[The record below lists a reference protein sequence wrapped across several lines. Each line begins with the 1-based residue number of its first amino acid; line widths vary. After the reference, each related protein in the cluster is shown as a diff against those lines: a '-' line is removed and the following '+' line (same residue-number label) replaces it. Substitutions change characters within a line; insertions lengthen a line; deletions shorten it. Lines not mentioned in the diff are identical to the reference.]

1 MSSPRTQQALARLA
15 DLTPRQIVAEL
26 DRYIVGQGEAKKAV
40 AIALRNRW
48 RRQRAPEAIRNEISP
63 NNIILIG
70 PTGVGKTEIA
80 RRLAKL
86 AGAPFVKVE
95 ASKFTEVGYVGR
107 DVESMVR
114 DLVESAIDMVR
125 TERESEVDDLANERV
140 DERLLDLLLPPPA
153 TTTAAAAGDA
163 RGTDAAA
170 KGAAAPSATPE
181 RANVFVVSPSGAV
194 LPTPVSSAGGAA
206 AATSGRGSESGA
218 NGAGGNGASAPD
230 DAALD
235 RYRRTREKLKNLLLD
250 GQLEGREV
258 EIEVTQQGPQMFDM
272 MVPQGAPEGMENFT
286 EMLQDMM
293 PKRTKKRTVKVSEAR
308 RILLEQELDKLIDL
322 EDVTADALERVETMG
337 IIFLD
342 EIDKIAG
349 ERGGQAGGPDV
360 SREGVQR
367 DLLPIVE
374 GSNVQTK
381 YGMVKTDHVLFVA
394 AGAFHVSKPSDL
406 IPELQGRFPIR
417 VELKPLTEAD
427 FVRIM
432 TEPEN
437 ALTKQYAALIEAEGA
452 SVDFEHAGIAEIAR
466 IAAQVNQRM
475 ENIGARRLHTVMT
488 TLLEE
493 VLYDLPDGRTER
505 VVVNPDLVRTRLKA
519 IAEDEDLRKYIL

>member
-1 MSSPRTQQALARLA
+1 MTSKRTQQALTKLA
-15 DLTPRQIVAEL
+15 DLTPRQVVAEL
-26 DRYIVGQGEAKKAV
+26 NRYIIGQDDAKKAV

-48 RRQRAPEAIRNEISP
+48 RRQQAPEAIREEISP

-80 RRLAKL
+80 RRLARL
-86 AGAPFVKVE
+86 AGAPFLKVE

-107 DVESMVR
+107 DVEGMIR

-125 TERESEVDDLANERV
+125 TERETEVEDLANERV
-140 DERLLDLLLPPPA
+140 DERLLDLLLPAPA
-153 TTTAAAAGDA
+153 SAADGSRTAPDRAAVAAAAGPA
-163 RGTDAAA
+163 GTGRA
-170 KGAAAPSATPE
+170 STPE
-181 RANVFVVSPSGAV
+181 
-194 LPTPVSSAGGAA
+194 GG
-206 AATSGRGSESGA
+206 R
-218 NGAGGNGASAPD
+218 GNGAEGAD
-230 DAALD
+230 DGAGATGSTDAD
-235 RYRRTREKLKNLLLD
+235 RARYQRTREKLRQLLLD

-258 EIEVTQQGPQMFDM
+258 EVEVTQAGPQLFDVL
-272 MVPQGAPEGMENFT
+272 VPQGAPEGMESFI
-286 EMLQDMM
+286 EMLQEMG
-293 PKRTKKRTVKVSEAR
+293 PKRKKRRNVKLAEAR
-308 RILLEQELDKLIDL
+308 RILMDQELDKLIDH
-322 EDVTADALERVETMG
+322 EEVTTDALERVEKLG

-349 ERGGQAGGPDV
+349 ERGPSGGGPDV

-374 GSNVQTK
+374 GSNVPTK
-381 YGMVKTDHVLFVA
+381 YGLVKTDHVLFIA

-437 ALTKQYAALIEAEGA
+437 ALTKQYAALVEAEGVSLTFTA
-452 SVDFEHAGIAEIAR
+452 DGIAEVAR
-466 IAAQVNQRM
+466 IAAHVNDRM

-488 TLLEE
+488 TLLE
-493 VLYDLPDGRTER
+493 DLLFELPEPGRAPVSVDAAR
-505 VVVNPDLVRTRLKA
+505 VRQRLMALV
-519 IAEDEDLRKYIL
+519 EDEDLRRYIL

>member
-1 MSSPRTQQALARLA
+1 MTSPRTLQALARLA
-15 DLTPRQIVAEL
+15 ELTPRHIVAEL
-26 DRYIVGQGEAKKAV
+26 DRYIVGQSDAKKSV
-40 AIALRNRW
+40 AIAMRNRW
-48 RRQRAPEAIRNEISP
+48 RRQRTPDAIREEISP
-63 NNIILIG
+63 NNIILVG

-86 AGAPFVKVE
+86 AGAPFIKVE

-114 DLVESAIDMVR
+114 DLVESAMNMVR
-125 TERESEVDDLANERV
+125 SEREAEVEDLAHDRV
-140 DERLLDLLLPPPA
+140 DERLLDLLLPVPSES
-153 TTTAAAAGDA
+153 
-163 RGTDAAA
+163 
-170 KGAAAPSATPE
+170 KAAPAPEPTSGDTPI
-181 RANVFVVSPSGAV
+181 F
-194 LPTPVSSAGGAA
+194 LVSS
-206 AATSGRGSESGA
+206 SGSVSQEV
-218 NGAGGNGASAPD
+218 D
-230 DAALD
+230 VEKE
-235 RYRRTREKLKNLLLD
+235 RYKRTRDKLRQLLVD
-250 GQLEGREV
+250 GQLEQREV
-258 EIEVTQQGPQMFDM
+258 EIEVSQSAPVFDM
-272 MVPQGAPEGMENFT
+272 MIPQGAPEGMENFSD
-286 EMLQDMM
+286 MLQDML

-308 RILLEQELDKLIDL
+308 RILLQQELDKLIDN
-322 EDVTADALERVETMG
+322 EDVTADALERVESMG

-349 ERGGQAGGPDV
+349 QRGQTLGGPDV

-381 YGMVKTDHVLFVA
+381 YGLVKTDHVLFIA
-394 AGAFHVSKPSDL
+394 AGAFHVAKPSDL

-437 ALTKQYAALIEAEGA
+437 ALTKQYAALVEADGA
-452 SVDFEHAGIAEIAR
+452 KLTFTTDGIAEIAR
-466 IAAQVNQRM
+466 IAAQVNDRM

-493 VLYDLPDGRTER
+493 FLYELPDRGNGEIAVDRK
-505 VVVNPDLVRTRLKA
+505 LVSERLKA
-519 IAEDEDLRKYIL
+519 IVEDEDLRRYIL

>member
-1 MSSPRTQQALARLA
+1 MPSNRTEQTLARLA
-15 DLTPRQIVAEL
+15 DLTPKQIVAEL
-26 DRYIVGQGEAKKAV
+26 DRYIVGQADAKKAV

-48 RRQRAPEAIRNEISP
+48 RRQRAPEAIREEISP

-86 AGAPFVKVE
+86 AGAPFIKVE

-107 DVESMVR
+107 DVEGMVR

-125 TERESEVDDLANERV
+125 GEREGEVEDLANERV

-153 TTTAAAAGDA
+153 KSADGARKEAETTN
-163 RGTDAAA
+163 
-170 KGAAAPSATPE
+170 GAESDTLG
-181 RANVFVVSPSGAV
+181 VFVVSGSGAV
-194 LPTPVSSAGGAA
+194 TKERADP
-206 AATSGRGSESGA
+206 ATE
-218 NGAGGNGASAPD
+218 
-230 DAALD
+230 
-235 RYRRTREKLKNLLLD
+235 RYQRTREKLRQLLLD
-250 GQLEGREV
+250 GQLETREV
-258 EIEVTQQGPQMFDM
+258 EVEVPATGPMFDM
-272 MVPQGAPEGMENFT
+272 FASQGAPEGMENFT
-286 EMLQDMM
+286 EMLQGML

-308 RILLEQELDKLIDL
+308 RVLFEQELEKLIDL
-322 EDVTADALERVETMG
+322 EDVTSDALERVEKLG

-349 ERGGQAGGPDV
+349 ERSQMGGPDV

-381 YGMVKTDHVLFVA
+381 YGMVKTDHVLFIA

-417 VELKPLTEAD
+417 VELKPLTEKD

-437 ALTKQYAALIEAEGA
+437 ALTKQYAALVAADGA
-452 SVDFEHAGIAEIAR
+452 SLEFTEDGIREIAR
-466 IAAQVNQRM
+466 IAAQVNERM

-493 VLYDLPDGRTER
+493 VLYELPDGGSSR
-505 VVVNPDLVRTRLKA
+505 VIVDPTMVRERLKS
-519 IAEDEDLRKYIL
+519 IADDEDLRKWIL

>member
-1 MSSPRTQQALARLA
+1 LYVPTNRTAQALARLA

-26 DRYIVGQGEAKKAV
+26 DRYIVGQADAKKAV

-48 RRQRAPEAIRNEISP
+48 RRQRAPESIRSEIAP

-107 DVESMVR
+107 DVEGMVR
-114 DLVESAIDMVR
+114 DLVDSAIDMVR
-125 TERESEVDDLANERV
+125 TERETEVEDLAHEKV
-140 DERLLDLLLPPPA
+140 EERLLDLLLPPPETKRPEA
-153 TTTAAAAGDA
+153 GANAPAARSAAGEDSPA
-163 RGTDAAA
+163 GRSMAAENELFLV
-170 KGAAAPSATPE
+170 GSSGDVE
-181 RANVFVVSPSGAV
+181 RQDKD
-194 LPTPVSSAGGAA
+194 L
-206 AATSGRGSESGA
+206 E
-218 NGAGGNGASAPD
+218 
-230 DAALD
+230 
-235 RYRRTREKLKNLLLD
+235 RYKRTRDKLRQLLKD
-250 GQLEGREV
+250 GQLESREV
-258 EIEVTQQGPQMFDM
+258 EVEVTPPGPTIDLFST
-272 MVPQGAPEGMENFT
+272 PGAPEGMENFSD
-286 EMLQDMM
+286 MLKNMM
-293 PKRTKKRTVKVSEAR
+293 PQRKKKRTVKVSEAR
-308 RILLEQELDKLIDL
+308 RILLDQEFDKLIDM
-322 EDVTADALERVETMG
+322 EDVTSDALERVEQLG

-349 ERGGQAGGPDV
+349 ERSHMGGPDV

-374 GSNVQTK
+374 GSNVMTK
-381 YGMVKTDHVLFVA
+381 YGMVKTDHVLFIA

-437 ALTKQYAALIEAEGA
+437 ALTKQYCALVEAEGA
-452 SVDFEHAGIAEIAR
+452 TLTFTVDGIKEIAR
-466 IAAQVNQRM
+466 IAAVVNDRM

-488 TLLEE
+488 TLLEDILFE
-493 VLYDLPDGRTER
+493 LPDGKDSSGRPIVMDGKAVEG
-505 VVVNPDLVRTRLKA
+505 RLKA
-519 IAEDEDLRKYIL
+519 IVEDEDLRRYIL

>member
-1 MSSPRTQQALARLA
+1 MPSSRTQQALARLA
-15 DLTPRQIVAEL
+15 DLTPRQIASEL
-26 DRYIVGQGEAKKAV
+26 DRYIVGQAEAKKAV

-48 RRQRAPEAIRNEISP
+48 RRQRAPESIREEISP

-86 AGAPFVKVE
+86 AGAPFIKVE

-125 TERESEVDDLANERV
+125 SERESEVEDLAHERV
-140 DERLLDLLLPPPA
+140 DERMLDLLLPPSE
-153 TTTAAAAGDA
+153 AG
-163 RGTDAAA
+163 AA
-170 KGAAAPSATPE
+170 KTETGAAARETP
-181 RANVFVVSPSGAV
+181 PGAID
-194 LPTPVSSAGGAA
+194 
-206 AATSGRGSESGA
+206 
-218 NGAGGNGASAPD
+218 GAGSQPRTED
-230 DAALD
+230 DALGVFLVSGSGSVVKEKVDQAQE
-235 RYRRTREKLKNLLLD
+235 RYKRTRDKLRQLLLD
-250 GQLEGREV
+250 GKLEDREV
-258 EIEVTQQGPQMFDM
+258 EVEVPQNTPMFD
-272 MVPQGAPEGMENFT
+272 VLASQGAPEGMDNISDMLK
-286 EMLQDMM
+286 EML
-293 PKRTKKRTVKVSEAR
+293 PKRKKKRTVKVSEAR
-308 RILLEQELDKLIDL
+308 RILFEQEIEKLIDL
-322 EDVTADALERVETMG
+322 EDVTADALERVEKLG

-349 ERGGQAGGPDV
+349 ERSQMGGPDV

-381 YGMVKTDHVLFVA
+381 YGMVKTDHILFIA

-417 VELKPLTEAD
+417 VELKPLTEQD

-437 ALTKQYAALIEAEGA
+437 ALTKQYAALVEAEGA
-452 SVDFEHAGIAEIAR
+452 RLEFSPDGIAEIAR
-466 IAAQVNQRM
+466 IAAQVNERM

-488 TLLEE
+488 SLLEE
-493 VLYDLPDGRTER
+493 ALFELPDRGTDTISVNQG
-505 VVVNPDLVRTRLKA
+505 VVRDRLKA
-519 IAEDEDLRKYIL
+519 IVEDEDLRKYIL

>member
-1 MSSPRTQQALARLA
+1 MASPRTQQALAKLA
-15 DLTPRQIVAEL
+15 DLTPRQIVHEL
-26 DRYIVGQGEAKKAV
+26 DRYIVGQGDAKRAV

-48 RRQRAPEAIRNEISP
+48 RRQRAPELIRNEISP
-63 NNIILIG
+63 NNIILVG

-114 DLVESAIDMVR
+114 DLVEAAINMVR
-125 TERESEVDDLANERV
+125 DDRESEVEELANERV
-140 DERLLDLLLPPPA
+140 DERLLDLLLPVPEEVPA
-153 TTTAAAAGDA
+153 RAEAAQ
-163 RGTDAAA
+163 
-170 KGAAAPSATPE
+170 AAPSDE
-181 RANVFVVSPSGAV
+181 QVFFVSGSGGITKEAE
-194 LPTPVSSAGGAA
+194 AA
-206 AATSGRGSESGA
+206 R
-218 NGAGGNGASAPD
+218 
-230 DAALD
+230 D
-235 RYRRTREKLKNLLLD
+235 RHQRTRDKLKALLIAGELD
-250 GQLEGREV
+250 NREV
-258 EIEVTQQGPQMFDM
+258 ELEVRQNAPVMFDM
-272 MVPQGAPEGMENFT
+272 MVPQGAPEGMENFSD
-286 EMLQDMM
+286 MLQEMM
-293 PKRTKKRTVKVSEAR
+293 PKRTKKRTVKLSEAR
-308 RILLEQELDKLIDL
+308 RILLEQELDKLIDT
-322 EDVTADALERVETMG
+322 EDVTADALERVEQMG

-349 ERGGQAGGPDV
+349 ERSAGGGPDV

-437 ALTKQYAALIEAEGA
+437 ALTRQYAALVEADSAKLTFTE
-452 SVDFEHAGIAEIAR
+452 DGIAEIAR
-466 IAAQVNQRM
+466 IAAHVNDRM

-488 TLLEE
+488 TLLED
-493 VLYDLPDGRTER
+493 VLYDLPDKGITEIIVDRT
-505 VVVNPDLVRTRLKA
+505 LVIDRLKA
-519 IAEDEDLRKYIL
+519 IVEDEDLRRYIL

>member
-1 MSSPRTQQALARLA
+1 MPSNRTEQALARLA
-15 DLTPRQIVAEL
+15 DLTPRKIVAEL
-26 DRYIVGQGEAKKAV
+26 DRYIVGQGEAKKAI

-48 RRQRAPEAIRNEISP
+48 RRQRTPESIREEIAP

-86 AGAPFVKVE
+86 AGAPFIKVE

-125 TERESEVDDLANERV
+125 HERETEVDDLANDRV
-140 DERLLDLLLPPPA
+140 DERILDLLLPAPP
-153 TTTAAAAGDA
+153 DA
-163 RGTDAAA
+163 Q
-170 KGAAAPSATPE
+170 SAQVDPAE
-181 RANVFVVSPSGAV
+181 RVFVASSQGAV
-194 LPTPVSSAGGAA
+194 TEDAVAA
-206 AATSGRGSESGA
+206 RE
-218 NGAGGNGASAPD
+218 
-230 DAALD
+230 
-235 RYRRTREKLKNLLLD
+235 RHKRTRDKLKQLMVD
-250 GQLEGREV
+250 GQLEQREV
-258 EIEVTQQGPQMFDM
+258 EIEVTQQSPQVLDLMSQ
-272 MVPQGAPEGMENFT
+272 QGAGEGMGNLG
-286 EMLQDMM
+286 EMLSELM
-293 PKRTKKRTVKVSEAR
+293 PKKKKKRTVTVADAR
-308 RILLEQELDKLIDL
+308 RILLDEEFEKLINFD
-322 EDVTADALERVETMG
+322 DVVTDALERVEKLG

-349 ERGGQAGGPDV
+349 TRGEGGGPDV

-437 ALTKQYAALIEAEGA
+437 ALTKQYAALIAAEGVVLTITEDA
-452 SVDFEHAGIAEIAR
+452 IAEVAR
-466 IAAQVNQRM
+466 TAAQVNSRM

-488 TLLEE
+488 TLLEDVMYE
-493 VLYDLPDGRTER
+493 LPDRGTDPVNIDAK
-505 VVVNPDLVRTRLKA
+505 VVRDRLKA

>member
-1 MSSPRTQQALARLA
+1 VSSNRTEQALARLA
-15 DLTPRQIVAEL
+15 DLTPRQIAAEL
-26 DRYIVGQGEAKKAV
+26 DRYIVGQGDAKKAV

-48 RRQRAPEAIRNEISP
+48 RRQRAPESIREEISP

-86 AGAPFVKVE
+86 AGAPFIKVE

-107 DVESMVR
+107 DVEGMVR

-125 TERESEVDDLANERV
+125 SERESEVEDLAHERV

-153 TTTAAAAGDA
+153 AEKAPEKPVPSTSGDQE
-163 RGTDAAA
+163 RDAL
-170 KGAAAPSATPE
+170 G
-181 RANVFVVSPSGAV
+181 VFLVSGSGAV
-194 LPTPVSSAGGAA
+194 VKEPTDPAH
-206 AATSGRGSESGA
+206 
-218 NGAGGNGASAPD
+218 
-230 DAALD
+230 D
-235 RYRRTREKLKNLLLD
+235 RYKRTRDKLRQLLLD
-250 GQLEGREV
+250 GKLEDRELEV
-258 EIEVTQQGPQMFDM
+258 EVTPSAPMFDM
-272 MVPQGAPEGMENFT
+272 LASQGAPEGLENFGDMLK
-286 EMLQDMM
+286 EML
-293 PKRTKKRTVKVSEAR
+293 PKRKKKRTVKVSEAR
-308 RILLEQELDKLIDL
+308 RILFEQELEKLIDL
-322 EDVTADALERVETMG
+322 EDVTADALERVEKLG

-349 ERGGQAGGPDV
+349 ERSQMGGPDV

-381 YGMVKTDHVLFVA
+381 YGLVKTDHVLFIA

-417 VELKPLTEAD
+417 VELKPLTEQD

-437 ALTKQYAALIEAEGA
+437 ALTKQYAALVEAENA
-452 SVDFEHAGIAEIAR
+452 KLTFESSGIEEIAR
-466 IAAQVNQRM
+466 IAALVNERM

-488 TLLEE
+488 TLLEDFLFE
-493 VLYDLPDGRTER
+493 LPDRGTAAI
-505 VVVNPDLVRTRLKA
+505 VVDGQLVRDRLKA
-519 IAEDEDLRKYIL
+519 IVEDEDLRRYIL